1 MKYSKK
7 IGFAFLTLICCFG
20 AAVCMA
26 QPTVPFNIIEINHT
40 VKDYAVWRK
49 AFDQDSTI
57 QKTNG
62 MSLIA
67 VGKGSEKANDLS
79 VVFMLADVAK
89 AKAFA
94 ADPRLKD
101 VMEKN
106 GVISKPDISYFKIVR
121 FNPAAKGK
129 QWMTIVVP
137 VKDFDAWLKVFD
149 EEGAAKRTSEG
160 MIDVAIGH
168 GIDNPNLAYIVFYIS
183 DLNKAKAAMESNEK
197 KQTMMKSGVV
207 GPPKIAVYNAAE

>member
-1 MKYSKK
+1 MNYSKK
-7 IGFAFLTLICCFG
+7 IGFAFLTLIYCFG

-26 QPTVPFNIIEINHT
+26 QPTAPFDILEINHT

-49 AFDQDSTI
+49 AFDKDSTI
-57 QKTNG
+57 QKANG
-62 MSLIA
+62 LSQIA
-67 VGKGSEKANDLS
+67 VGKGLEKANDLS

-89 AKAFA
+89 AKAFV

-121 FNPAAKGK
+121 FNPEAKGA
-129 QWMTIVVP
+129 QWMTIVVS

-149 EEGAAKRTSEG
+149 EEGGAKRASEG
-160 MIDVAIGH
+160 MIDLAIGR
-168 GIDNPNLAYIVFYIS
+168 GIDNPNLVYVVFNIK
-183 DLNKAKAAMESNEK
+183 DLNKATAAIESNEK
-197 KQTMMKSGVV
+197 KQTMMRSGVV
-207 GPPKIAVYNAAE
+207 GPPKIVIYNAAE